1 MSESESDHRPLAD
14 RRPEAGT
21 AGGEANGGSPS
32 VRGDG
37 FSAEEG
43 AAPPRWG
50 GLSAKLLLLT
60 VLFVMLSEVMIY
72 VPSIANFRNNWLNQ
86 RLTTAGVAA
95 TVLVETNTVT
105 PRLQEELLNSTGA
118 VAISLDEGSR
128 RRLIAI
134 SSSPLT
140 IDSTADMG
148 AMSPQRAIAESFA
161 VLLGDGSGL
170 MRVVGLSQMGSG
182 VRVDMVLPEKLL
194 RDDMLAFSVRILG
207 LSIFISAI
215 TATLVYF
222 SLRWLFLR
230 PMQRLTTSMA
240 RFAEAPDDASRIIVP
255 SARRDEVG
263 DAERRLASMQKTL
276 KETLGQQR
284 HLADLGLAVSKIN
297 HDLRNLLASA
307 QLFSES
313 LERIPDPT
321 AKRLAPKIIAA
332 LDRAIG
338 YTQSVLAYGRT
349 KEAPPERRL
358 VRLRRVVEDV
368 GDILGLTGH
377 EAIQFENLV
386 LADTEVDADPEQ
398 LFRVLMNLSRN
409 AMQAL
414 EAKADPALVC
424 RISVEGEREGGVV
437 VIRVNDTGPGI
448 PERIRQSLFQPFQA
462 STKRGGTGLGL
473 AIAAELVRA
482 HGGAI
487 RHVERPGPGTTF
499 EIVLPDRA
507 ADLGEWRQRTKRLQA
522 S

>member
-1 MSESESDHRPLAD
+1 MAETEDNSKPDSGSQERDAGVESNGARQQPL
-14 RRPEAGT
+14 
-21 AGGEANGGSPS
+21 
-32 VRGDG
+32 
-37 FSAEEG
+37 
-43 AAPPRWG
+43 RWG
-50 GLSAKLLLLT
+50 GLSGKLLLLT
-60 VLFVMLSEVMIY
+60 TLFVMLSEVMIY

-105 PRLQEELLNSTGA
+105 PRLQDELLKATGA

-128 RRLIAI
+128 RRLIAM
-134 SSSPLT
+134 SYQPLV
-140 IDSTADMG
+140 IGSVADMSL
-148 AMSPQRAIAESFA
+148 MSPQRAIAESFA
-161 VLLGDGSGL
+161 VLLGDGQGL
-170 MRVVGLSQMGSG
+170 MRVVGRSQMGSG
-182 VRVDMVLPEKLL
+182 ARVDMVLPEKLL

-207 LSIFISAI
+207 LSMFISAI
-215 TATLVYF
+215 TATLVYL

-230 PMQRLTTSMA
+230 PMQRLTQSMV
-240 RFAEAPDDASRIIVP
+240 RFTEEPDDASRIIKP
-255 SARRDEVG
+255 TGRKDEIG
-263 DAERRLASMQKTL
+263 DAELQLASMQKTL

-358 VRLRRVVEDV
+358 VHLGRVVEDV
-368 GDILGLTGH
+368 GEVLGLTGH
-377 EAIQFENLV
+377 ELIRFENLV
-386 LADTEVDADPEQ
+386 ASDIEVDADPEQ
-398 LFRVLMNLSRN
+398 LFRVLMNLCRN
-409 AMQAL
+409 SMQAL
-414 EAKADPALVC
+414 ETKADPALVC
-424 RISVEGEREGGVV
+424 RIAVEAEREGGVAI
-437 VIRVNDTGPGI
+437 IRVSDTGPGI
-448 PERIRQSLFQPFQA
+448 PQMIRSALFLPFQA

-473 AIAAELVRA
+473 AIAAELIRA
-482 HGGAI
+482 HGGGI
-487 RHVERPGPGTTF
+487 RHVDRAGPGTTF

-507 ADLGEWRQRTKRLQA
+507 VDLSRWRLNRPRLQA

>member
-1 MSESESDHRPLAD
+1 
-14 RRPEAGT
+14 
-21 AGGEANGGSPS
+21 
-32 VRGDG
+32 
-37 FSAEEG
+37 
-43 AAPPRWG
+43 
-50 GLSAKLLLLT
+50 
-60 VLFVMLSEVMIY
+60 MLSEVMIY

-105 PRLQEELLNSTGA
+105 QRLQEELLNSTGA

-134 SSSPLT
+134 SPTPLT
-140 IDSTADMG
+140 IDSTADMS

-161 VLLGDGSGL
+161 VLLSDGAGL
-170 MRVVGLSQMGSG
+170 MRVVGLSQMGAG

-255 SARRDEVG
+255 SRRRDEIG
-263 DAERRLASMQKTL
+263 DAESRLASMQETL

-313 LERIPDPT
+313 LESIPDPT

-358 VRLRRVVEDV
+358 VRLNRVVEDV

-377 EAIQFENLV
+377 EAIQFDNLV
-386 LADTEVDADPEQ
+386 VAGIEVDADPEQ
-398 LFRVLMNLSRN
+398 LFRVLMNLVRN

-414 EAKADPALVC
+414 EAKSDPALVC

-437 VIRVNDTGPGI
+437 VIRVSDTGPGI
-448 PERIRQSLFQPFQA
+448 PDRIRQSLFQPFQA

-482 HGGAI
+482 HGGVI
-487 RHVERPGPGTTF
+487 RHVDRPGPGTTF

-507 ADLGEWRQRTKRLQA
+507 VDIGEWRERSRRLQA